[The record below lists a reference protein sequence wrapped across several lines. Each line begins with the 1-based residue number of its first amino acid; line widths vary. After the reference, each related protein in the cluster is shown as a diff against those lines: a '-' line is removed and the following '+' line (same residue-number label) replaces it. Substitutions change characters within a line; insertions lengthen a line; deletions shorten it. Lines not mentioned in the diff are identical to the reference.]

1 MSPLRRVVG
10 LWRPE
15 AALLATGAVLSL
27 LCVGA
32 GAALAMT
39 AGRAIVPA
47 ALGGLVLLWSLRLSG
62 AGRVVLRYAER
73 MVTHRATFRS
83 LSRLRVWFFRRV
95 AGNSLG
101 GLGALRSGDALA
113 RLVDDV
119 QALDGLYIRIA
130 IPALAVLVLLPMLVW
145 ATLPA
150 GPFPILLLA
159 TLLLVVCVVLPL
171 VAAQGARGLGLRLTS
186 AGAGLRV
193 AALDAVTGL
202 REVRAFGAEGR
213 MLAAV
218 QAREAALL
226 RAQRQLARRGAA
238 AQAGAVICGQL
249 ALLLV
254 LVAGLPPGRLLPALL
269 LTLTVFEVVAVM
281 PRAGV
286 LLGLASA
293 AARRIVGATDAAPAV
308 PEPATPAP
316 LPAGRGLRFENVSF
330 AYPDRLPV
338 LNGLSLEIAA
348 GHRVAILGPS
358 GAGKSTLAALALR
371 IVTPDAGRV
380 LLGGAD
386 LLTLASA
393 DVHRSVSWLSQ
404 ATTLFEDTV
413 RANLLL
419 GRPGADDPAIWRALD
434 EAGIADVVRTLP
446 DGLDTW
452 LGAGGAGLSGGQA
465 RRLALA
471 RALLSE
477 APILLLD
484 EPAAGL
490 DPEAER
496 AFFTTLNEVTEGRTV
511 ILIVHRLTGVERLDR
526 IWRLSG
532 GKAVAAA
539 G

>member
-15 AALLATGAVLSL
+15 AALLASGALVSL

-73 MVTHRATFRS
+73 MLTHRATFRS
-83 LSRLRVWFFRRV
+83 LSRLRVWFFRQV
-95 AGNSLG
+95 ARSSLG

-119 QALDGLYIRIA
+119 QALDGLYIRIV
-130 IPALAVLVLLPMLVW
+130 IPAIAVVALLPMLMW
-145 ATLPA
+145 AMLPA
-150 GPFPILLLA
+150 GPFPMLLLA
-159 TLLLVVCVVLPL
+159 TLLLTVSIVLPVL
-171 VAAQGARGLGLRLTS
+171 AARAAQGLGMRLTQ

-213 MLAAV
+213 MLASV
-218 QAREAALL
+218 QSREAALL

-238 AQAGAVICGQL
+238 VQASAVVCGQL
-249 ALLLV
+249 AVLLV
-254 LVAGLPPGRLLPALL
+254 LVAGLPPQRLLPAIM
-269 LTLTVFEVVAVM
+269 LTLAVFEAVAIM

-286 LLGLASA
+286 LLGLANA
-293 AARRIVGATDAAPAV
+293 AAHRIVAAASTRPAV
-308 PEPATPAP
+308 PEPCTPAA
-316 LPAGRGLRFENVSF
+316 LPAGHGLRFDNIMF
-330 AYPDRLPV
+330 GYPGRPPL
-338 LNGLSLEIAA
+338 LQGLSLDIPQ
-348 GHRVAILGPS
+348 GSRVAILGPS

-371 IVTPDAGRV
+371 VVAPGSGRV
-380 LLGGAD
+380 MLGGVDVAD
-386 LLTLASA
+386 LASA
-393 DVHRSVSWLSQ
+393 DVHASIAWLSQ
-404 ATTLFEDTV
+404 ATTLFEDTI
-413 RANLLL
+413 RANLTLS
-419 GRPGADDPAIWRALD
+419 RPAAGDDALWRAL
-434 EAGIADVVRTLP
+434 EAAAVADVVRGLP

-465 RRLALA
+465 RRVALA
-471 RALLSE
+471 RTLLAD

-484 EPAAGL
+484 EPATGL
-490 DPEAER
+490 DPAAER
-496 AFFTTLNEVTEGRTV
+496 AFLTTLNDVAEGRTV

>member
-1 MSPLRRVVG
+1 MSPLRRVVV

-15 AALLATGAVLSL
+15 AVLLASGALVSL

-47 ALGGLVLLWSLRLSG
+47 AFGGLVLLWSLRLSG
-62 AGRVVLRYAER
+62 AGRIVLRYIER
-73 MVTHRATFRS
+73 MLTHGATFRS

-95 AGNSLG
+95 AQSSLG

-130 IPALAVLVLLPMLVW
+130 IPALAVLVLLPMLMW
-145 ATLPA
+145 AMAPA
-150 GPFPILLLA
+150 GPFPMLLLA
-159 TLLLVVCVVLPL
+159 TLMLAVTVVLPL
-171 VAAQGARGLGLRLTS
+171 VASQSARGLGARLTT
-186 AGAGLRV
+186 AGAGLRI

-218 QAREAALL
+218 LAREAALL

-238 AQAGAVICGQL
+238 AQAGAVLCGQL

-254 LVAGLPPGRLLPALL
+254 LVAGLPPGRLLPALM
-269 LTLTVFEVVAVM
+269 LTLAAFEAVAIM

-286 LLGLASA
+286 LLGLARA
-293 AARRIVGATDAAPAV
+293 AARRIVAAADAAQAV
-308 PEPATPAP
+308 PEPLVPAAA
-316 LPAGRGLRFENVSF
+316 PAGHGLRFENVVF
-330 AYPDRLPV
+330 GYPGRSPILQ
-338 LNGLSLEIAA
+338 GLSLDIPQ
-348 GHRVAILGPS
+348 GTRVAILGPS
-358 GAGKSTLAALALR
+358 GIGKSTLAALALR
-371 IVTPDAGRV
+371 VVGPAEGRV
-380 LLGGAD
+380 LLGGVDIAR
-386 LLTLASA
+386 LASA
-393 DVHRSVSWLSQ
+393 DVHAAIAWLSQ
-404 ATTLFEDTV
+404 STTLFEDTV

-419 GRPGADDPAIWRALD
+419 SRPGAEDAALWRALE
-434 EAGIADVVRTLP
+434 EAGIADVVRGLP
-446 DGLDTW
+446 EGLDTW
-452 LGAGGAGLSGGQA
+452 LAAGGAGLSGGQA

-471 RALLSE
+471 RTLLSD
-477 APILLLD
+477 APILVLD
-484 EPAAGL
+484 EPATGL
-490 DPEAER
+490 DPAAER
-496 AFFTTLNEVTEGRTV
+496 AFLTTLNAVSEGRTV
-511 ILIVHRLTGVERLDR
+511 ILIVHRLIGVERLDR

>member
-1 MSPLRRVVG
+1 MSPLLRVIA
-10 LWRPE
+10 LWRSE
-15 AALLATGAVLSL
+15 AALLLTGAVVSL
-27 LCVGA
+27 IAIGSGA
-32 GAALAMT
+32 GLAMS

-47 ALGGLVLLWSLRLSG
+47 ALGGAILLWLLRGLG
-62 AGRVVLRYAER
+62 AGRVLMRYAER
-73 MVTHRATFRS
+73 MLAHLATFRA
-83 LSRLRVWFFRRV
+83 LTKLRVWFFRGLARN
-95 AGNSLG
+95 GLG

-130 IPALAVLVLLPMLVW
+130 LPALSVVVLLPLLLWIMW
-145 ATLPA
+145 PA
-150 GPFPILLLA
+150 GPVAALAEGMLLLLA
-159 TLLLVVCVVLPL
+159 ALGLPL
-171 VAAQGARGLGLRLTS
+171 LAARGAEGLGQALTG

-193 AALDAVTGL
+193 AAVDAAVGL

-213 MLAAV
+213 MLAAL
-218 QAREAALL
+218 QAREGALL
-226 RAQRQLARRGAA
+226 QAQRQLARRGAA
-238 AQAGAVICGQL
+238 AQAAAVLCGQA

-254 LVAGLPPGRLLPALL
+254 LVAGLPAAQLLPAVL
-269 LTLTVFEVVAVM
+269 LTLAAFEAVAIM

-286 LLGLASA
+286 LLGLATSA
-293 AARRIVGATDAAPAV
+293 AERIAAAADAPPAV
-308 PEPATPAP
+308 PDPQPALPM
-316 LPAGRGLRFENVSF
+316 PAGHTLRFDRVTF
-330 AYPDRLPV
+330 AYPDRPPV
-338 LNGLSLEIAA
+338 LEDFSLEIQA
-348 GHRVAILGPS
+348 GARVAILGPS

-371 IVTPDAGRV
+371 VVAPQSGHVT
-380 LLGGAD
+380 LGGAD
-386 LLTLASA
+386 LRDLAPA
-393 DVHRSVSWLSQ
+393 DVHARFAWLAQ
-404 ATTLFEDTV
+404 ATQLFEDTI

-419 GRPGADDPAIWRALD
+419 GRPEANEEALWQALAQ
-434 EAGIADVVRTLP
+434 AGIDDVVRAMP

-452 LGAGGAGLSGGQA
+452 LGTGGAGFSGGQA

-484 EPAAGL
+484 EPATGL
-490 DPEAER
+490 DPVAER
-496 AFFTTLNEVTEGRTV
+496 AFFSTINDVAVGRTV

>member
-1 MSPLRRVVG
+1 MSPLRRVIG

-15 AALLATGAVLSL
+15 AVLLASGALVSL

-39 AGRAIVPA
+39 AGRAVVPA

-73 MVTHRATFRS
+73 MLTHRATFRA
-83 LSRLRVWFFRRV
+83 LSRLRVWFFRQV
-95 AGNSLG
+95 ARSSLG
-101 GLGALRSGDALA
+101 GLGSLRSGDALA

-119 QALDGLYIRIA
+119 QALDGLYIRIV
-130 IPALAVLVLLPMLVW
+130 IPALAVIVLLPMLMW
-145 ATLPA
+145 AMLPA
-150 GPFPILLLA
+150 GPFPMLLLA
-159 TLLLVVCVVLPL
+159 TLLLTVSVVLPVL
-171 VAAQGARGLGLRLTS
+171 AARSAQGLGRRLTQ

-213 MLAAV
+213 MLASV

-226 RAQRQLARRGAA
+226 RAQRHLARRGAA
-238 AQAGAVICGQL
+238 VQAAAVVCGQL
-249 ALLLV
+249 AVLLV
-254 LVAGLPPGRLLPALL
+254 LVAGLPPQRLLPAIM
-269 LTLTVFEVVAVM
+269 LTLAAFEAVAIM

-286 LLGLASA
+286 LLGLATA
-293 AARRIVGATDAAPAV
+293 AADRIVAAASTKPAV
-308 PEPATPAP
+308 PEPGIPAAR
-316 LPAGRGLRFENVSF
+316 PAGHGLRFDNVVF
-330 AYPDRLPV
+330 GYPGRPPV
-338 LNGLSLEIAA
+338 LEGLSLEIAQGA
-348 GHRVAILGPS
+348 RVAILGPS

-371 IVTPDAGRV
+371 VVAPGAGRV
-380 LLGGAD
+380 LLGGVDIAQ
-386 LLTLASA
+386 LASA
-393 DVHRSVSWLSQ
+393 DVHASIAWLSQ
-404 ATTLFEDTV
+404 ATTLFEDTI
-413 RANLLL
+413 RANLTLS
-419 GRPGADDPAIWRALD
+419 RPDADDDALWRAL
-434 EAGIADVVRTLP
+434 EAAAIADMVRALP

-471 RALLSE
+471 RTLLAD

-484 EPAAGL
+484 EPATGL
-490 DPEAER
+490 DPATER
-496 AFFTTLNEVTEGRTV
+496 AFFTTLNDVAEGRTV

>member
-1 MSPLRRVVG
+1 MSPLRRVIG

-15 AALLATGAVLSL
+15 ALLLATGAVVSL

-62 AGRVVLRYAER
+62 SGRVVLRYAER
-73 MVTHRATFRS
+73 MLTHRATFRS
-83 LSRLRVWFFRRV
+83 LSRLRVWFFRQV
-95 AGNSLG
+95 ARSSLG
-101 GLGALRSGDALA
+101 GLGSLRSGDALA

-119 QALDGLYIRIA
+119 QALDGLYIRIV
-130 IPALAVLVLLPMLVW
+130 IPALAVIVLLPMLMW
-145 ATLPA
+145 AMLPA
-150 GPFPILLLA
+150 GPFPMLLLA
-159 TLLLVVCVVLPL
+159 TLLLTVSLVLPVL
-171 VAAQGARGLGLRLTS
+171 AARSAQGLGMRLTH

-213 MLAAV
+213 MLASV

-238 AQAGAVICGQL
+238 VQASALVCGQL
-249 ALLLV
+249 AVLLV
-254 LVAGLPPGRLLPALL
+254 LVAGLPPQRLLPAIM
-269 LTLTVFEVVAVM
+269 LTLAVFEAVAIM

-286 LLGLASA
+286 LLGLANA
-293 AARRIVGATDAAPAV
+293 AAHRIVAAAMTRPTVPEPAAPAV
-308 PEPATPAP
+308 
-316 LPAGRGLRFENVSF
+316 LPAGHGLGFDNVVF
-330 AYPDRLPV
+330 GYPGRPAV
-338 LNGLSLEIAA
+338 LQGLSLDIPQGA
-348 GHRVAILGPS
+348 RVAILGPS

-371 IVTPDAGRV
+371 VVAPGSGRV
-380 LLGGAD
+380 TLGGVDIAD
-386 LLTLASA
+386 LASA
-393 DVHRSVSWLSQ
+393 DVHRSIAWLSQ
-404 ATTLFEDTV
+404 ATTLFEDTI
-413 RANLLL
+413 RANLTL
-419 GRPGADDPAIWRALD
+419 GRPDADDVALWRALD
-434 EAGIADVVRTLP
+434 AAAIGDTVRELP

-471 RALLSE
+471 RTLLAD

-484 EPAAGL
+484 EPATGL
-490 DPEAER
+490 DPATER
-496 AFFTTLNEVTEGRTV
+496 AFFTTLNEVAEGRTV